1 VVVILFADFT
11 CADSYSTETMLAAMS
26 PGLGTEVHYRA
37 FERYPAGTPL
47 PDMRPRTR
55 KAHEAARFAR
65 DRGMERP
72 VRDAIYAAH
81 FVEGRDIGRVD
92 VLVELGTALGLDRT
106 ELKVVLD
113 IDQLTVAI
121 LQDREAAGRLGITE
135 TPALV
140 VASGSEARILTGLRS
155 PSELATILNA

>member
-1 VVVILFADFT
+1 Q
-11 CADSYSTETMLAAMS
+11 
-26 PGLGTEVHYRA
+26 
-37 FERYPAGTPL
+37 
-47 PDMRPRTR
+47 
-55 KAHEAARFAR
+55 
-65 DRGMERP
+65 
-72 VRDAIYAAH
+72 
-81 FVEGRDIGRVD
+81 GRVD

-113 IDQLTVAI
+113 IDQLTDAI

>member
-1 VVVILFADFT
+1 MSLILFADFT
-11 CADSYSTETMLAAMS
+11 CPDSYSTETALVEIARE
-26 PGLGTEVHYRA
+26 LGTEVGYRA

-47 PDMRPRTR
+47 LDMRPRTR
-55 KAHEAARFAR
+55 KAHETARFAR
-65 DRGMERP
+65 LRGLERP
-72 VRDAIYAAH
+72 MRDAIYAAH

-92 VLVELGTALGLDRT
+92 VLVELGVALGLDRT

-113 IDQLTVAI
+113 IDQLTDAV
-121 LQDREAAGRLGITE
+121 LQDRAVAARLGITE

-140 VASGSEARILTGLRS
+140 VASGSEARILTGYRS